1 MSAYL
6 EINDLGVDFRPR
18 SFRDWLRRRAGRGT
32 RAVNGLSL
40 SLERGDSLAVIGER
54 GCGKN
59 RLVRTLLRL
68 TDIAA
73 GDIHFDGQSLKVL
86 RGPALVQ
93 YRRRV
98 QMLSRDPVA
107 SLNPRLSVT
116 ETLSEPLQV
125 HRLSTKREI
134 APRVANL
141 MKEVGLPADLLR
153 RRPAMLSAG
162 ESHRLAIARALAMG
176 PELLIANDSLAD
188 LDVSIQAQIINLL
201 ADLSHE
207 RKLTMIYVAHD
218 PRVARHLCRSAAI
231 MYLGRV
237 VEQGPMEE
245 VLTRPRH
252 PYTQALLAATPKTRA
267 DAPPPI
273 ASLTGEP
280 PSALNLPPGCAFH
293 PRCVKV
299 KAPCRTGL
307 PPVRRPDGSVTVW
320 CHLYPESATA
330 RQ

>member
-6 EINDLGVDFRPR
+6 EISDLGVDFRPC

-40 SLERGDSLAVIGER
+40 SLERGDSLAIIGER

-59 RLVRTLLRL
+59 RLVRAMLRL
-68 TDIAA
+68 SDIAA
-73 GDIHFDGQSLKVL
+73 GDIHFDGQSLKAL

-98 QMLSRDPVA
+98 QMLSRHPMA
-107 SLNPRLSVT
+107 SLNPRLSVG

-125 HRLSTKREI
+125 HRLATRREI
-134 APRVANL
+134 AQRVDDL
-141 MKEVGLPADLLR
+141 MAEVGLPADLLR
-153 RRPAMLSAG
+153 RRTSMLTPG
-162 ESHRLAIARALAMG
+162 EGHRLAIARALAMG
-176 PELLIANDSLAD
+176 PELLIANDSLSG
-188 LDVSIQAQIINLL
+188 LDVSIQAQIVNLL
-201 ADLSHE
+201 AEISHE
-207 RKLTMIYVAHD
+207 RKMTLIYVAHD
-218 PRVARHLCRSAAI
+218 PRMARHLCHSAAI
-231 MYLGRV
+231 MYLGRI

-245 VLTRPRH
+245 ILTRPRH

-267 DAPPPI
+267 DAPPPT
-273 ASLTGEP
+273 APLSGEP

-293 PRCVKV
+293 PRCAKV

-307 PPVRRPDGSVTVW
+307 PPVRRPDGPVTVW
-320 CHLYPESATA
+320 CHLYPEGATV

>member
-18 SFRDWLRRRAGRGT
+18 SFRAWLQRRAGRGT

-40 SLERGDSLAVIGER
+40 TLERGDSLAIIGER

-59 RLVRTLLRL
+59 RLVRALLRL
-68 TDIAA
+68 SDVAI
-73 GDIHFDGQSLKVL
+73 GDIHFDGQSVKAL

-107 SLNPRLSVT
+107 SLNPRLSVA
-116 ETLSEPLQV
+116 ETLAEPLQV
-125 HRLSTKREI
+125 HHLGSKREI
-134 APRVANL
+134 AQRVASL
-141 MKEVGLPADLLR
+141 MAEVGLPADLLR
-153 RRPAMLSAG
+153 RRPTMLAEG
-162 ESHRLAIARALAMG
+162 ESHRLAIARALAIG
-176 PELLIANDSLAD
+176 PELLIANDSLASLD
-188 LDVSIQAQIINLL
+188 LSIQAQMINLL
-201 ADLSHE
+201 ASLSHE
-207 RKLTMIYVAHD
+207 RNLTLIYVAHD

-237 VEQGPMEE
+237 VEQGPIEE

-267 DAPPPI
+267 DAPPPT
-273 ASLTGEP
+273 ASLSGEP
-280 PSALNLPPGCAFH
+280 PSALDLPPGCAFH
-293 PRCVKV
+293 PRCAKV
-299 KAPCRTGL
+299 KTPCRTGL
-307 PPVRRPDGSVTVW
+307 PPVRRPDGPVTVW